1 MRLLIGTHF
10 FESHRGGIEIVA
22 GQLARCF
29 VREGIQV
36 TWLAADATPGPVA
49 RDGCGT
55 ARPLRATNV
64 IERCLGLP
72 FPLPLPRALIRIWRE
87 VGRSEVVMLH
97 DSLYPTNVALR
108 LAAWLRRRPV
118 VLVQHIGSV
127 PYRNR
132 GLNLLMRVANQ
143 LLART
148 MLRSAQQVVFISR
161 TTRTYFAGLRFRHA
175 PTLIPNGVDTAMFRP
190 GGGAAETRRQRRELG
205 LPETGPVLLFVG
217 RFVEKKGIP
226 VLETLARAYPKLH
239 FAFAGWGPLDPERW
253 GLPNVHVYRDRQG
266 RSLVAL
272 YQACDLFVLPSCGEG
287 LPLVL
292 QEALACGLPSLCAA
306 DTATADA
313 ELERWVI
320 GVPVDPANADATAAA
335 FAVAI
340 DRILAQPPEAAWR
353 EACAAACHARYA
365 WPQAAAAYLAI
376 LDRLCASKGSPTVG
390 LSHGRRHA

>member
-29 VREGIQV
+29 VRVGIEV
-36 TWLAADATPGPVA
+36 TWLAADATPSPAA
-49 RDGCGT
+49 RDGCGM
-55 ARPLRATNV
+55 ALPLRATNLV
-64 IERCLGLP
+64 ERRLGLP
-72 FPLPLPRALIRIWRE
+72 FPLPLPGALVRIWRE

-97 DSLYPTNVALR
+97 DSLYPTNIALR
-108 LAAWLRRRPV
+108 LAAWLRQKPV

-132 GLNLLMRVANQ
+132 GLNLLMQLANR
-143 LLART
+143 LVART
-148 MLRSAQQVVFISR
+148 MLRSAEQVVFISR
-161 TTRTYFAGLRFRHA
+161 TTQAYFASLRFRHA
-175 PTLIPNGVDTAMFRP
+175 PVLIPNGVDTATFRLR
-190 GGGAAETRRQRRELG
+190 GGPAETRLQRRELG

-226 VLETLARAYPKLH
+226 VFETLARARPDLH

-272 YQACDLFVLPSCGEG
+272 YQSSDLFVLPSCGEG

-306 DTATADA
+306 DTATADG

-320 GVPVDPANADATAAA
+320 GVPVDPADADATAAA
-335 FAVAI
+335 FAAAI
-340 DRILAQPPEAAWR
+340 DRVLARPPDAAWR
-353 EACAAACHARYA
+353 AACAAACHMRYA
-365 WPQAAAAYLAI
+365 WPQAATAYRAI
-376 LDRLCASKGSPTVG
+376 LDRLCAPKESAAVG
-390 LSHGRRHA
+390 PSHGR